1 MPVVGE
7 EEGDGEAG
15 EDEDP
20 DVRLMRK
27 GEGGRE
33 GTISES
39 VERETSRKG
48 PPFPACIS
56 LAS

>member
-1 MPVVGE
+1 LGVPVVGE

-39 VERETSRKG
+39 V
-48 PPFPACIS
+48 
-56 LAS
+56 

>member
-1 MPVVGE
+1 
-7 EEGDGEAG
+7 
-15 EDEDP
+15 
-20 DVRLMRK
+20 MRK

-48 PPFPACIS
+48 PLFSACIS